1 MLDKDGIRQL
11 AYVVIID
18 GIEPIPGYDRVE
30 HAIVGG
36 WRVIVQKGQ
45 FKVGDPAIYFEI
57 DSRVPSDRE
66 CFAFLEKRHYKV
78 KTLKM
83 CKTLSQGLLMHASDF
98 GWNICGVGHGGDPT
112 VRQGIVEND
121 GTIHFSDDES
131 RFLTKKLGVT
141 YADDEDNTRK
151 APSVDK
157 YKKME
162 MRHRKLFK
170 NPVIHWF
177 MRYKLGRKIMF
188 FFFGK
193 KKDKKNGWPSWV
205 QKTDEERVQN
215 MPWILNS
222 TDKWIATEKIDGTST
237 TFTMKRGRF
246 GRKSFYVCSRNVC
259 FGEEN
264 KPCYYDTNLYWE
276 MAKKYDI
283 YNVLS
288 AMLDIFPNEEW
299 ITIQG
304 ETYGDGVQ
312 NRNYS
317 LSTHEFA
324 AFNLIFSSRGRI
336 GTMEMIRLLDK
347 YHIPCVPVVEEKME
361 INQFENVDAILAYAE
376 GKSRIDGLP
385 REGIVFR
392 TVDGQNSFKAVSNSF
407 LLKYHG

>member
-1 MLDKDGIRQL
+1 MLNANSEREL
-11 AYVVIID
+11 AYVVLID

-30 HAIVGG
+30 HALVGG
-36 WRVIVQKGQ
+36 WRVIVQKDQ

-83 CKTLSQGLLMHASDF
+83 CKTLSQGLLMHPSDF
-98 GWNICGVGHGGDPT
+98 GWHVT
-112 VRQGIVEND
+112 LQGEIDD
-121 GTIHFSDDES
+121 GEMIHTPVDES

-141 YADDEDNTRK
+141 YADDEDNSRK

-157 YKKME
+157 YKKMAS
-162 MRHRKLFK
+162 HHQKLFK
-170 NPVIHWF
+170 KPFIRWMMH
-177 MRYKLGRKIMF
+177 YKFGRKILF

-205 QKTDEERVQN
+205 SKTDEERVQN
-215 MPWILNS
+215 MPWIIN
-222 TDKWIATEKIDGTST
+222 DDGVWIATEKIDGTST
-237 TFTMKRGRF
+237 TFTMKRGKF
-246 GRKSFYVCSRNVC
+246 GRNSFYVCSRNVC

-264 KPCYYDTNLYWE
+264 KPCYYDTNVYWE

-283 YNVLS
+283 YNVLTDLLKK
-288 AMLDIFPNEEW
+288 MPNEEW

-312 NRNYS
+312 KRDYS
-317 LSTHEFA
+317 IKGHDFK
-324 AFNLIFSSRGRI
+324 AFNLIFSSCGRV
-336 GTMEMIRLLDK
+336 GTMDMIQTLNE
-347 YHIPCVPVVEEKME
+347 YNIPCVPVVEKNIIFTDKFATVEDM
-361 INQFENVDAILAYAE
+361 LLWAE
-376 GKSRIDGLP
+376 GNSQVDGLP

-392 TVDGQNSFKAVSNSF
+392 TVDGQKSFKAVSNSF
-407 LLKYHG
+407 LLKYHGG